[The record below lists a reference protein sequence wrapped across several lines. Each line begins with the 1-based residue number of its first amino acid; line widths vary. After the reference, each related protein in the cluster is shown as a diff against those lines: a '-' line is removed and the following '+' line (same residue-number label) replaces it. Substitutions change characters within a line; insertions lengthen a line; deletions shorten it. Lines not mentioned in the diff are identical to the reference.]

1 MKNNLLI
8 SLIVLALIGGAVYF
22 SLNKSQTA
30 TTTPEA
36 TSVSP
41 TSAEASP
48 TGEAIIEEVTEIV
61 VKGKAFEF
69 TPDTITV
76 KKGQKTRIVFKN
88 TGGMHDFNVDELGIK
103 TKIVNTG
110 EEDFSEFTPTEAGT
124 YEFYCSVGNH
134 RQMGM
139 VGTLIIEE

>member
-48 TGEAIIEEVTEIV
+48 TGEAMMEEVTEIV
-61 VKGKAFEF
+61 VEGKAFEF

-76 KKGQKTRIVFKN
+76 KKGEKTRIVFKN
-88 TGGMHDFNVDELGIK
+88 TGGMHDFNVDELGMK
-103 TKIVNTG
+103 TKIINTG
-110 EEDFSEFTPTEAGT
+110 EEDSVEFTATEAGT
-124 YEFYCSVGNH
+124 YEFYCSVANH

-139 VGTLIIEE
+139 KGTLIVE